1 MNTLAELKERAMCLW
16 NRLEALEQDRTA
28 FQESVQGT
36 LSDQITQVGTLSSFI
51 PLLHHS
57 VGQSFTGIPL
67 QNSKH
72 GTITIKFPQNWL
84 TREQRIPLQWC

>member
-36 LSDQITQVGTLSSFI
+36 LTDQITQVGTPSSYI
-51 PLLHHS
+51 SLHHC

-72 GTITIKFPQNWL
+72 GTITIKFPQN
-84 TREQRIPLQWC
+84 